1 MLGKWIQWMVPM
13 IWAGTAAAAAAVSLS
28 RYEARRKPYQLAR
41 LAALA
46 CERHDRY
53 GIRDSRGLLRAA
65 VILNKGI
72 EQLVPEGYVWLGLDR
87 MLLAMGS
94 VAAGRDV
101 FIQGLLQGLAGA
113 LPLLTVPVL
122 TKQWG
127 WFILYPIGSVMLLVQ
142 RLRRIHSEFK
152 IWQQQLTR
160 DIPDVIDH
168 LRINFAGGRDY
179 LSALS
184 QAGSHCGPVMALALE
199 HLVNDIH
206 TMGPS
211 EALRVFSDRFNLPI
225 MSKLAAAVRI
235 AVESG
240 YGAAET
246 YFANIEDEIL
256 ALRQEAAESLIQAK
270 PGKLIPFYLILYGLA
285 IAALGLKCYEI
296 FLQVSML
303 FV

>member
-1 MLGKWIQWMVPM
+1 MLGKWIPWMVPM
-13 IWAGTAAAAAAVSLS
+13 LWSGTAAAAAAVGLE
-28 RYEARRKPYQLAR
+28 RYETRRKPYRLVR
-41 LAALA
+41 LAAQA
-46 CERHDRY
+46 CEKHDRY
-53 GIRDSRGLLRAA
+53 GLRDSRGLLRAA

-72 EQLVPEGYVWLGLDR
+72 EQLVPEGHVWLALDR

-94 VAAGRDV
+94 GAAGREI
-101 FIQGLLQGLAGA
+101 FMQGLLQGLAGA
-113 LPLLTVPVL
+113 LPLLAVPIL

-127 WFILYPIGSVMLLVQ
+127 WFILYPLGSVLLLVQ
-142 RLRRIHSEFK
+142 RLRQIHSEFK

-211 EALRVFSDRFNLPI
+211 EALSVFSDRFDLAI
-225 MSKLAAAVRI
+225 MSKLASAVRI

-296 FLQVSML
+296 FRQVSML